1 MNSSIK
7 QEWFTAFELEG
18 MGDLPNKATNITR
31 RATKE
36 NWEKRQVQGKKGI
49 AYEYHYSS
57 LPPAVQEALGFKANK
72 LRMVKNKSMQRTK
85 APDGLDLATLQLAI
99 ETLEEA
105 LEETNRVISPNKKA
119 NLIVA
124 IYDLLLK
131 ENKNKEPVLRLIK
144 SIA

>member
-57 LPPAVQEALGFKANK
+57 LPPAVQEELGFKANK
-72 LRMVKNKSMQRTK
+72 LRMVKNESMQRTK
-85 APDGLDLATLQLAI
+85 APDGLDLATLKSAI

-105 LEETNRVISPNKKA
+105 LEATDRVMSASKKA
-119 NLIVA
+119 DLIVA
-124 IYDLLLK
+124 IYDILLN
-131 ENKNKEPVLRLIK
+131 ETENKEPILRLIK
-144 SIA
+144 SIG

>member
-1 MNSSIK
+1 MNSSTK

-57 LPPAVQEALGFKANK
+57 LPSAVQEALGFRTNK
-72 LRMVKNKSMQRTK
+72 LRMVKNENTPRMKV
-85 APDGLDLATLQLAI
+85 PNGLDFATLKLAI

-105 LEETNRVISPNKKA
+105 LETTDRVMSAHKKA
-119 NLIVA
+119 DLIVA
-124 IYDLLLK
+124 IYDILLN
-131 ENKNKEPVLRLIK
+131 ETENKEPILRLIK
-144 SIA
+144 SIG